1 MGAMLIVG
9 ILIAVGFL
17 MDVAILIL
25 AKLLP
30 MKSESEFKDLR
41 YESGN
46 VPVERPKFVLPF
58 QYVPFM
64 LMFLSLEPIVVLT
77 LMVSQFSPI
86 VFISLVLI
94 LAIPTTILAFE
105 LGGVSNV

>member
-1 MGAMLIVG
+1 MRAMLIVG
-9 ILIAVGFL
+9 ILMAVGVL

-25 AKLLP
+25 AKFLP
-30 MKSESEFKDLR
+30 MKSESEFKNLR

-77 LMVSQFSPI
+77 LILAQFSSI
-86 VFISLVLI
+86 VFTSLVLI
-94 LAIPTTILAFE
+94 LMVPTIILAFK